1 MLSSSD
7 IGVTLS
13 CLPGEHNTVISNEY
27 LRGGH
32 DNLTTKTDNENIES
46 PKHGFPEASPL
57 NDNVW

>member
-27 LRGGH
+27 LGGGH
-32 DNLTTKTDNENIES
+32 DNLTTKTDNENIEP
-46 PKHGFPEASPL
+46 PKHGLP
-57 NDNVW
+57 